1 MPAFNLVMAA
11 IGIAGVISSAIPIYI
26 IGTEKDNFKNI
37 YTSWLKFSRYFAIFT
52 FIVTL
57 ISVMEGF
64 ELFFEHFDIHPV
76 SLEIVHNIFGLS
88 IGVIIIAFLISLSIS
103 IWKESER
110 TQLLD
115 SSVFYGKFGIT
126 LLYVSVFGIISHI
139 LSNSPDIGHLIVKI
153 SEILYIGFFPTFVY
167 ILLRL
172 MKYNTMI
179 KEGRIIVPSH
189 TINVFIGVSTS
200 FLMFF
205 IGIVFDA
212 FGNHLMYNLMEVG
225 SLAVFVLVGLSYG
238 AEMEKVL
245 SISE

>member
-1 MPAFNLVMAA
+1 MPAFNILMAA
-11 IGIAGVISSAIPIYI
+11 IGIAGIISSAIPIYI
-26 IGTEKDNFKNI
+26 IGTEKENFKNI
-37 YTSWLKFSRYFAIFT
+37 YASWLKFSRYFAIFA

-64 ELFFEHFDIHPV
+64 ELFSEHLGIHPGN
-76 SLEIVHNIFGLS
+76 LEIVHNIFTLV
-88 IGVIIIAFLISLSIS
+88 IGIIIIAFLIPLSIS
-103 IWKESER
+103 IWKESEK

-126 LLYVSVFGIISHI
+126 LLYVSVFAIISHT
-139 LSNSPDIGHLIVKI
+139 LSNSPDIGHFIVKI

-172 MKYNTMI
+172 MKYNAMI
-179 KEGRIIVPSH
+179 KEGRIIVPAH
-189 TINVFIGVSTS
+189 TINVFIGVAAS

-205 IGIVFDA
+205 IGVVFEA
-212 FGNHLMYNLMEVG
+212 FGNHLMYDLMEVG

-238 AEMEKVL
+238 AEMEKIL